1 MIDKSEGDKM
11 QKQQQREN
19 LREVIQFCE
28 NQVDCRRQLVLQVFQ
43 FDEIGYVDEFQYFNE
58 RFDKSQCNRTCDNCE
73 RTNDVISVDRTDY
86 AIKALKL
93 GKFRDAY

>member
-28 NQVDCRRQLVLQVFQ
+28 NQVDCRRQLVLQVF
-43 FDEIGYVDEFQYFNE
+43 
-58 RFDKSQCNRTCDNCE
+58 
-73 RTNDVISVDRTDY
+73 
-86 AIKALKL
+86 
-93 GKFRDAY
+93 